1 MRVAVVGLGGVG
13 GYLAAKFAQ
22 AGVDIVGFARGE
34 HLREIQKNGL
44 TIKED
49 EKEFTIALSAK
60 ELREAEGSFDIVLF
74 CVKSYDIEQSYK
86 EIAACVSEKSILISF
101 SNGVDNGDKLRA
113 ISHARVLDGVIYIL
127 SHIEK
132 AGVIR
137 KKGKVFAAVFGGEK
151 EATQELATLFEK
163 ADLRFKTPSDIQTAI
178 WKKYIFIAAFATL
191 TSYYDKS
198 ILTIYKEHYDEAK
211 RLLEEIAAVA
221 RSRGIMIDDE
231 IEKALGTA
239 SKLPADASTSMHLD
253 FQNRNQTELESLT
266 GFIANSKGVEHKS
279 FSYIYEQLKER
290 ALLNK

>member
-22 AGVDIVGFARGE
+22 AGVDVVGFARGE

-49 EKEFTIALSAK
+49 EKEFNVALSAK

-74 CVKSYDIEQSYK
+74 CVKSYDIAQSYK
-86 EIAACVSEKSILISF
+86 LIAPCIDKKTVIISF

-137 KKGKVFAAVFGGEK
+137 KKGKVFAAVFGGDK

-163 ADLRFKTPSDIQTAI
+163 AELRYKTPEDIQTAI

-191 TSYYDKS
+191 TTYYDKS
-198 ILTIYKEHYDEAK
+198 IATIYKEHFKEAK
-211 RLLEEIAAVA
+211 ELLEEIAAVA
-221 RSRGIMIDDE
+221 KNKGINIDDE
-231 IEKALGTA
+231 VQKALDTA

-253 FQNRNQTELESLT
+253 FQNKKETELESLS
-266 GFIANSKGVEHKS
+266 GYIANEKS
-279 FSYIYEQLKER
+279 VKTPLMEKMYKELR
-290 ALLNK
+290 AK

>member
-22 AGVDIVGFARGE
+22 AGVDVVGFARGE

-49 EKEFTIALSAK
+49 EKEFNVALSAK

-74 CVKSYDIEQSYK
+74 CVKSYDIVQSYK
-86 EIAACVSEKSILISF
+86 LIAPCIDKKTVIISF

-137 KKGKVFAAVFGGEK
+137 KKGKVFAAVFGGDK

-163 ADLRFKTPSDIQTAI
+163 AELRYKTPENIQTAI

-191 TSYYDKS
+191 TSYYDKP
-198 ILTIYKEHYDEAK
+198 IATIYKEHYDEAK
-211 RLLEEIAAVA
+211 RVLQEIAAVA
-221 RSRGIMIDDE
+221 KNKGINIDDE
-231 IEKALGTA
+231 VQKALDTA

-253 FQNRNQTELESLT
+253 FQNKKVTELESLS
-266 GFIANSKGVEHKS
+266 GYIANEKS
-279 FSYIYEQLKER
+279 VKTPLMEKMYKELR
-290 ALLNK
+290 AK